1 MDFDPLS
8 DNEEDVTFMPEKKKK
23 DKEGKKYLKHNIK
36 QTTCFLFI
44 NISFI
49 SIFKCIPKKQHI
61 SDIQSCCSFD
71 LR

>member
-49 SIFKCIPKKQHI
+49 SIFKCIPVSYTHLTLPTI
-61 SDIQSCCSFD
+61 
-71 LR
+71 LLV